1 MNRKS
6 VLAHAILA
14 LGGLTLAYLVWTDEG
29 PSREV
34 DEVELVDC
42 EPEDVTRAELSTE
55 DKDVTLEITR
65 DGDDVLV
72 RATVVRHREDA
83 DDETQR
89 FVADVDG
96 VNEWLEQVAPLTA
109 RRTLGDLDAE
119 QLAEIG
125 LEGEE
130 AHPGRFALT
139 CGGTVHTFQIGGRAY
154 GSGDRYARREG
165 GGPVQLLG
173 NERLLSIE
181 SAEFRL
187 MERQLH
193 HFEWTG
199 VTELRVEGWGEQKT
213 LLQRNRL
220 DEAGAEWVDQAS
232 PDRRNEVYGNWL
244 SAYPR
249 VRVQR
254 YLDPEQEP
262 GAELDE
268 PATAEASVRLTFRG
282 EDGELGRM
290 ELRRVDRIPL
300 VYYART
306 ESTHDWTIVPTSVAQ
321 SFEDDARTVLG
332 LDPLDRPEPPAPA
345 PTSSEPDAGTEADAG
360 VDAAVAPTTETGT
373 ETETETGTT
382 AGTETAPE

>member
-42 EPEDVTRAELSTE
+42 DPEDVTRAELSTE
-55 DKDVTLEITR
+55 DKDVTLELTR
-65 DGDDVLV
+65 DGDELLV
-72 RATVVRHREDA
+72 RATVVRHREGA

-89 FVADVDG
+89 FVAANDG
-96 VNEWLEQVAPLTA
+96 VNEWLAQIAPLTA

-130 AHPGRFALT
+130 ATPGRFALT
-139 CGGTVHTFQIGGRAY
+139 CGGTTHTFQIGGRAY
-154 GSGDRYARREG
+154 GSGDRYARLAS

-173 NERLLSIE
+173 NERLQAIE

-193 HFEWTG
+193 RFEWTR
-199 VTELRVEGWGEQKT
+199 VTELRVEAWGQQKT

-220 DEAGAEWVDQAS
+220 DEANAEWVDAAS
-232 PDRRNEVYGNWL
+232 PDRRNEAFGNWL

-249 VRVQR
+249 MRVQR
-254 YLDPEQEP
+254 YLDPGQEP
-262 GAELDE
+262 GAELE
-268 PATAEASVRLTFRG
+268 QPATAETSLRLTFRG

-300 VYYART
+300 VYYVRT
-306 ESTHDWTIVPTSVAQ
+306 ETTRDWVTVPASVAQ
-321 SFEDDARTVLG
+321 SFEDDARSVLG

-345 PTSSEPDAGTEADAG
+345 TSEPDAGAEGTDAGTDAG
-360 VDAAVAPTTETGT
+360 VDAGVD
-373 ETETETGTT
+373 
-382 AGTETAPE
+382 AGTGEP